1 MQFPYKEYYGT
12 SAEKEISPQDEDNE
26 EEMENEKVKKLF

>member
-12 SAEKEISPQDEDNE
+12 SAEKEFSPQNEDNE
-26 EEMENEKVKKLF
+26 EETENEKVKILF